1 MPLVVTSV
9 PALAE
14 LLNMLPFAL
23 LFLLLLFEPKRFA
36 VLIQRAHG
44 AAQHAQVVLIALT
57 RFGHGR
63 IFWWFPCS
71 RLVCLDLSAVQD
83 VKREVEEGT
92 GEAVL
97 LGGAE
102 VWTCIAMLEPT
113 NQQTSLGYQHTLV
126 RFDLQQIHRITDSF
140 IKIYHINIYFLR
152 HTQQLKSQTNSEFMS
167 LAGFILINH
176 SAQEPTAWLLQGQRS
191 VFNLCAPFPAD
202 LTLHHLIDH

>member
-1 MPLVVTSV
+1 MPLVVASV

-14 LLNMLPFAL
+14 LLYVLPFAL
-23 LFLLLLFEPKRFA
+23 LFLLLLFVPERLA

-44 AAQHAQVVLIALT
+44 AAQHAQVVLIVLT
-57 RFGHGR
+57 RFNDGR

-71 RLVCLDLSAVQD
+71 RLVCLDLSVVQD

-102 VWTCIAMLEPT
+102 VWTCVATLEPT
-113 NQQTSLGYQHTLV
+113 NQQTSLGYQHTLI

-140 IKIYHINIYFLR
+140 IKINRINKYFLG
-152 HTQQLKSQTNSEFMS
+152 HTQQLNHRQT
-167 LAGFILINH
+167 
-176 SAQEPTAWLLQGQRS
+176 
-191 VFNLCAPFPAD
+191 VNLCVTCWVYSHKSFWPGAHSETPSRSEIN
-202 LTLHHLIDH
+202 L